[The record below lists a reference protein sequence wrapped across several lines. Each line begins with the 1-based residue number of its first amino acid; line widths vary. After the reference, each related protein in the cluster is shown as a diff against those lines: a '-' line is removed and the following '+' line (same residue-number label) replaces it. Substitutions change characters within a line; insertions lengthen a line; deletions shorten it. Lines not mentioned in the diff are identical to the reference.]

1 MTKESKVEFHSEVEE
16 ATNDIV
22 ELIWD
27 HYGPENEPDV
37 IMLTTSV
44 YFAAK
49 RFLEAL
55 DNPLITLSLGCDMQ
69 ELAIEQ
75 VNEAI
80 GGPLYQPL
88 ADEEVH

>member
-1 MTKESKVEFHSEVEE
+1 MTKESKVEFSSQVEQT
-16 ATNDIV
+16 TNDIV
-22 ELIWD
+22 TLIYN
-27 HYGPENEPDV
+27 HYGPKNEPDA

-55 DNPLITLSLGCDMQ
+55 DNPLITLSLGRDMQ

-75 VNEAI
+75 VTEAI
-80 GGPLYQPL
+80 EGPLYKPY
-88 ADEEVH
+88 